1 MNYKLT
7 REQVSERITIMTEL
21 EYLEM
26 KKKVDR
32 YEYNQ
37 RRKKIKKMTRFDLIE
52 DLDISVRLYN
62 VLKRCEIH
70 TIKELVEFNH
80 VNLLRIRGCG
90 KSCFNEL
97 QQLFDDKGWE
107 LIYKV

>member
-1 MNYKLT
+1 
-7 REQVSERITIMTEL
+7 MTEL

-37 RRKKIKKMTRFDLIE
+37 HRKMMKKMTRFEVIE

-70 TIKELVEFNH
+70 TIQELKEYNF

-90 KSCFNEL
+90 KKCFNEIE
-97 QQLFDDKGWE
+97 QLFEDKGWV
-107 LIYKV
+107 LIYNVFYSDCIV

>member
-7 REQVSERITIMTEL
+7 RGQVSERITIMTEL

-37 RRKKIKKMTRFDLIE
+37 RRKMMKKLTREKIIE

-70 TIKELVEFNH
+70 TVKELVEFNH

-90 KSCFNEL
+90 KKCFDEI
-97 QQLFDDKGWE
+97 QRLFEDKGWE